1 MGKGN
6 QSDESSS
13 SKSPEISH
21 LEISEADIAESID
34 ELEELIVETKL
45 PPKLY
50 PEIPVL
56 NDVVDPA
63 EARRYAQSET
73 STESTSDHE
82 DKIEGFP
89 SDRLNELVDKID
101 RTLSKELDS
110 LVDILKDTIKDSI
123 INELREQLK
132 KEIVQKDIPTSHTD
146 TQDKSTE

>member
-6 QSDESSS
+6 QSGESSS
-13 SKSPEISH
+13 SENPEISH
-21 LEISEADIAESID
+21 SVISETDIAESID
-34 ELEELIVETKL
+34 ELEELIVETKP

-73 STESTSDHE
+73 SAESTSAHE
-82 DKIEGFP
+82 DKIEDFP

-101 RTLSKELDS
+101 QNLSKELDS

-132 KEIVQKDIPTSHTD
+132 KETAQTEKPTSHID
-146 TQDKSTE
+146 TPDKSLE

>member
-6 QSDESSS
+6 QSGVSSS
-13 SKSPEISH
+13 SENPEISH
-21 LEISEADIAESID
+21 SVISKADIAESID

-73 STESTSDHE
+73 STESTTDHE
-82 DKIEGFP
+82 DKIEDFP
-89 SDRLNELVDKID
+89 SDRLNELVDKVD
-101 RTLSKELDS
+101 RSLSKELDS

-123 INELREQLK
+123 INELKEQLK
-132 KEIVQKDIPTSHTD
+132 NETAQTEKPASHID
-146 TQDKSTE
+146 TPDKSLE

>member
-21 LEISEADIAESID
+21 SVISEADIAESID

-63 EARRYAQSET
+63 EARRYVQSET

-82 DKIEGFP
+82 DKIEDFP

-101 RTLSKELDS
+101 RNLSKELDS

-132 KEIVQKDIPTSHTD
+132 KETAQTEKSASHID
-146 TQDKSTE
+146 TPDKSLE

>member
-6 QSDESSS
+6 QSGESSS
-13 SKSPEISH
+13 SEIPKISH
-21 LEISEADIAESID
+21 SVISEDDIAESID

-56 NDVVDPA
+56 NDVVDPT

-82 DKIEGFP
+82 NKIEDFP
-89 SDRLNELVDKID
+89 SDRLNELVDKVD
-101 RTLSKELDS
+101 RNLSKELDD
-110 LVDILKDTIKDSI
+110 LVGILKDTIKDSI
-123 INELREQLK
+123 INELKEQLK
-132 KEIVQKDIPTSHTD
+132 KEAHQIESPPSRENTPD
-146 TQDKSTE
+146 